1 MIKFIENTRDSL
13 ALAKLHSH
21 ESINRMNPL
30 SMTVKICVISDVLVY
45 ENWPLKTPKGYSLPS
60 QRQSRLITDLVN
72 KLGGLQFKHVRLF
85 RQTHSV
91 CVCFLPFKMFV
102 KRVIENWPIQLLPLG
117 AVRLVRLVAVS
128 SLLRGEESKAGGS
141 N

>member
-45 ENWPLKTPKGYSLPS
+45 ENWPLKTPKGYSLS
-60 QRQSRLITDLVN
+60 NVLLKIGQSN
-72 KLGGLQFKHVRLF
+72 
-85 RQTHSV
+85 SY
-91 CVCFLPFKMFV
+91 P
-102 KRVIENWPIQLLPLG
+102 RVL
-117 AVRLVRLVAVS
+117 
-128 SLLRGEESKAGGS
+128 
-141 N
+141 